1 MKISLSK
8 GHDGISSKLVKLIN
22 NDISHCITLTIN
34 QSLTS
39 GIFPDRLKIA
49 KVTPIYR
56 KGYKNISNYRPI
68 TVLPVTSKVFE
79 TAMHE
84 QLTEHFVNNKL
95 LNPQQYGFR
104 NNSSTEFA
112 ALELIDRLPNQLNNH
127 SIPINFYINLSK
139 YLKQLCMNS

>member
-22 NDISHCITLTIN
+22 NDISRCITLTIN

-56 KGYKNISNYRPI
+56 KGYKNISNYRPVS
-68 TVLPVTSKVFE
+68 VLPVISKVFE

-84 QLTEHFVNNKL
+84 QLTEHFVNKNYLTPNNMALGIINL
-95 LNPQQYGFR
+95 LNSLLW
-104 NNSSTEFA
+104 N
-112 ALELIDRLPNQLNNH
+112 
-127 SIPINFYINLSK
+127 
-139 YLKQLCMNS
+139 